1 MRAHAFAVLAVSL
14 GLGLGP
20 AAPAAAQDLLTQ
32 QRLNAF
38 ELGNLQ
44 AQQDLARQ
52 REIAAHNDLMA
63 LEARLRTEQGLSDVR
78 AQSYTPRLPPVNAYQ
93 AYAGAPL
100 PNIDTSKLV
109 SIPDAALADSNRR
122 VREAAANRR

>member
-1 MRAHAFAVLAVSL
+1 MRAAVLTVLALSL
-14 GLGLGP
+14 

-32 QRLNAF
+32 QRLNDF
-38 ELGNLQ
+38 QLGLLQ
-44 AQQDLARQ
+44 SQQDLARQ
-52 REIAAHNDLMA
+52 REIATHNEMIA
-63 LEARLRTEQGLSDVR
+63 IEQRLRTEQGLSDVR

-109 SIPDAALADSNRR
+109 SIPDSALADSNRR